1 MDSLTELI
9 QNPIIKVSAIIAA
22 IVLVVIILYKVN
34 KMYQKRKLNEPI
46 FFPRPNINNFF
57 RDTTKP
63 FMILPAKIPM
73 STYGM
78 EYSYSFWLNINNWNY
93 RYGKVKHVL
102 HKGPQNIKVCNP
114 GVFLHPTKNQL
125 IIRVDTPES
134 ANIYK
139 VAKDAQPNIINV
151 SNKKLVKGAHLY
163 DVREADCKRECTAN
177 KDCNT
182 FSLDKIAN
190 QCTFFTNVADLGDK
204 TSGKVGDIEPKDDIN
219 TYVKMK
225 DMNPLNYDDYE
236 LDSLQPCDIVD
247 LPLQRWNHIAIVLW
261 NRSLDVYLNGKL
273 ARSCTLRNVPVLN
286 DGPLWL
292 TLNDGFKGDM
302 ASVKYYNSAIN
313 AKKVYQLYEKGPDS
327 GNAFKNLIP
336 NIDISFSAKAS
347 ADIDDESTSTA
358 E

>member
-1 MDSLTELI
+1 MDSLSELI
-9 QNPIIKVSAIIAA
+9 KNPIIKITAIIAA
-22 IVLVVIILYKVN
+22 IILLVLILYKAN
-34 KMYQKRKLNEPI
+34 KMYQLRKLNEPI
-46 FFPRPNINNFF
+46 FFARPNMNNFF

-63 FMILPAKIPM
+63 YMILPAKIPM

-78 EYSYSFWLNINNWNY
+78 EYSYSFWLNIDNWNY

-102 HKGPQNIKVCNP
+102 HKGPQNVKVCNP
-114 GVFLHPTKNQL
+114 GVFLHPIKNQL

-139 VAKDAQPNIINV
+139 VAKDSQPDIINV
-151 SNKKLVKGAHLY
+151 RNKKIEQNANLY

-190 QCTFFTNVADLGDK
+190 QCTFFSNVVDLGDK
-204 TSGKVGDIEPKDDIN
+204 TTGTKGDIETKDSIN
-219 TYVKMK
+219 TYVKVK
-225 DMNPLNYDDYE
+225 DMNPLNYDTYE
-236 LDSLQPCDIVD
+236 LDNLQPCDIVD

-292 TLNDGFKGDM
+292 TLDDGFKGDM
-302 ASVKYYNSAIN
+302 ASVKYYNNAIN
-313 AKKVYQLYEKGPDS
+313 AKKVYALYEKGPDS
-327 GNAFKNLIP
+327 GSILKNLIP
-336 NIDISFSAKAS
+336 NINIKFSASAS
-347 ADIDDESTSTA
+347 ADVADETA
-358 E
+358 

>member
-1 MDSLTELI
+1 MDSLSELI
-9 QNPIIKVSAIIAA
+9 NNPIIKILAII
-22 IVLVVIILYKVN
+22 VVIVVFLVILYKVYS
-34 KMYQKRKLNEPI
+34 MYQLKKRNEPL
-46 FFPRPNINNFF
+46 FFPKPNLNNFF

-78 EYSYSFWLNINNWNY
+78 EYSYSFWLNIDNWNY

-134 ANIYK
+134 SNIYK
-139 VAKDAQPNIINV
+139 VAKDAHPDMANARNL
-151 SNKKLVKGAHLY
+151 KLKNNAELY

-190 QCTFFTNVADLGDK
+190 QCTFFSNVVDLGNK
-204 TSGKVGDIEPKDDIN
+204 TIRVKGDIEQKDDVN
-219 TYVKMK
+219 TYVKVK
-225 DMNPLNYDDYE
+225 DMNPSNYYEYE

-273 ARSCTLRNVPVLN
+273 ARSCTLRSVPVLN

-313 AKKVYQLYEKGPDS
+313 AKKVYALYEKGPDS
-327 GNAFKNLIP
+327 SSILKKLIP
-336 NIDISFSAKAS
+336 DINISFDAKAS
-347 ADIDDESTSTA
+347 ASVDADA
-358 E
+358 EM

>member
-1 MDSLTELI
+1 MDSLSELI
-9 QNPIIKVSAIIAA
+9 KNPIIKITAIIAA
-22 IVLVVIILYKVN
+22 IILLVLIIYKAN
-34 KMYQKRKLNEPI
+34 KMYQLRKLNEPI
-46 FFPRPNINNFF
+46 FFARPNMNNFF

-63 FMILPAKIPM
+63 YMILPAKIPM

-78 EYSYSFWLNINNWNY
+78 EYSYSFWLNIDNWNY

-102 HKGPQNIKVCNP
+102 HKGPQNVKVCNP
-114 GVFLHPTKNQL
+114 GVFLHPIKNQL

-139 VAKDAQPNIINV
+139 VAKDSQPDIINV
-151 SNKKLVKGAHLY
+151 RNKKIEQNANLY

-190 QCTFFTNVADLGDK
+190 QCTFFSNVVDLGDK
-204 TSGKVGDIEPKDDIN
+204 TTGTKGDIETKDSIN
-219 TYVKMK
+219 TYVKVK
-225 DMNPLNYDDYE
+225 DMNPLNYDTYE
-236 LDSLQPCDIVD
+236 LDNLQPCDIVD

-292 TLNDGFKGDM
+292 TLDDGFKGDM
-302 ASVKYYNSAIN
+302 ASVKYYNNAIN
-313 AKKVYQLYEKGPDS
+313 AKKVYALYEKGPDS
-327 GNAFKNLIP
+327 GSILKNLIP
-336 NIDISFSAKAS
+336 NINIKFSASAS
-347 ADIDDESTSTA
+347 ADVADETA
-358 E
+358 

>member
-9 QNPIIKVSAIIAA
+9 NNPIIKISAIIAA
-22 IVLVVIILYKVN
+22 IVLFLVVLYKVN
-34 KMYQKRKLNEPI
+34 KMYQLKKRNEPI
-46 FFPRPNINNFF
+46 FFPKPNLNNFF
-57 RDTTKP
+57 RDTTQP

-78 EYSYSFWLNINNWNY
+78 EYSYSFWLNIDNWNY

-134 ANIYK
+134 SNIYK
-139 VAKDAQPNIINV
+139 VAKDAQPDMTNTR
-151 SNKKLVKGAHLY
+151 NKKLANGANLY
-163 DVREADCKRECTAN
+163 DIREADCKRECTAN

-182 FSLDKIAN
+182 FSLDKISN
-190 QCTFFTNVADLGDK
+190 QCTFFSNVADLGDK
-204 TSGKVGDIEPKDDIN
+204 TTGVKGDIEQKEDMN
-219 TYVKMK
+219 TYVKVK

-313 AKKVYQLYEKGPDS
+313 AKKVYALYEKGPDS
-327 GNAFKNLIP
+327 SNAFKNLLP
-336 NIDISFSAKAS
+336 NINISFSATASAS
-347 ADIDDESTSTA
+347 ADVEDGSSS
-358 E
+358 